1 MSTLVSLI
9 PKLEVRLAGSA
20 MPDAFAELIDEVV
33 VHSHL
38 RLPDSFAIRLSN
50 PGELFDSDEIAL
62 GTDVEILLAPS
73 GGGPYASVVRGE
85 IVALEPHFD
94 ARGSSLSVRGYD
106 YSHKLNRS
114 RLTATY
120 QSMSYGDIAR
130 KVLMASGIAIG
141 SIESAGPA
149 HAFVQQTNETSW
161 DFLWRLAREIDFELV
176 MTGAKINFRKAGP
189 AGGKAIE
196 VTLGDDLQTF
206 RPRTT
211 GVQQVDQVMVRG
223 WDPAAKQAIVAT
235 AELPAPASTIGMDH
249 ADAVSAFGGGNIAVV
264 DRPVA
269 SQPQAQA
276 LADSIAAQLANAFVE
291 GEGVVVGRP
300 ELVGGATVEIAGIGQ
315 RFSGTYAVTAATHRI
330 RRRDGYTTSF
340 EISGRSARTILGM
353 EAPRPA
359 RTWARS
365 VVVGV
370 VTNNSDPDG
379 LGRIRVQC
387 LELDDAHEGWWARLT
402 APSAGATRG
411 LLMLPQPGDEVLLAF
426 EHDADQHPFVLGAL
440 WNGTAT
446 PGKLAHDDGSFHLAS
461 DAQVLIDAGDTIAVT
476 AVKDITVDAEG
487 KLDQHSAA
495 EAKLASD
502 ADVAVSAGAGMKL
515 SAQTALDLESAT
527 TVTLSGNSQV
537 QLKAGGQLE
546 ITAASVKI
554 QANAVVQISAPQIM
568 LG

>member
-1 MSTLVSLI
+1 MTTLVSLI
-9 PKLEVRLAGSA
+9 PKLEVRLAGSR
-20 MPDAFAELIDEVV
+20 MPDAYAELIDEIV

-50 PGELFDSDEIAL
+50 PGDLIDSDAIGL

-73 GGGPYASVVRGE
+73 AGGPYASVVRGE

-94 ARGSSLSVRGYD
+94 TRGSSLSIRGYD

-120 QSMSYGDIAR
+120 QEMSYGDIAR
-130 KVLMASGIAIG
+130 KVLMASGIATG
-141 SIESAGPA
+141 TIESGPTL
-149 HAFVQQTNETSW
+149 AFVQQTNETSW
-161 DFLWRLAREIDFELV
+161 DFLWRLAREIDCELV
-176 MTGAKINFRKAGP
+176 MTGTKINFRKAGAA
-189 AGGKAIE
+189 AGTAIK
-196 VTLGDDLQTF
+196 VTLGDDLRTL

-223 WDPAAKQAIVAT
+223 WDPSSKRAIVAT
-235 AELPAPASTIGMDH
+235 AGLPAPGSTIGMAH

-269 SQPQAQA
+269 SQAQAQA

-291 GEGVVVGRP
+291 GEGTVVGRP
-300 ELVGGATVEIAGIGQ
+300 ELLAGSTVEIAGVGE
-315 RFSGTYAVTAATHRI
+315 RFAGTYAVTAATHRM

-340 EISGRSARTILGM
+340 EISGRSTRTILGM
-353 EAPRPA
+353 QAPRPA

-426 EHDADQHPFVLGAL
+426 EHDADQHPFVLGSL

-446 PGKLAHDDGSFHLAS
+446 PGKLVHEDGSFHLAS
-461 DAQVLIDAGDTIAVT
+461 DKQVVIDAEDVIAVT
-476 AVKDITVDAEG
+476 GAKDITVDAIG
-487 KLDQHSAA
+487 KLDQHSTDAA
-495 EAKLASD
+495 QLASD
-502 ADVAVSAGAGMKL
+502 ADVTVSAGAGMKL
-515 SAQTALDLESAT
+515 SAQTSLDVDAGT
-527 TVTLSGNSQV
+527 TMTLTGNTQV
-537 QLKAGGQLE
+537 QLKAGGELE
-546 ITAASVKI
+546 ITATAVKV
-554 QANAVVQISAPQIM
+554 QGSTVVQISAPQIL